1 MRIGIMGG
9 TMDPIHNGHIA
20 IAQMVKDALQ
30 LDDMLL
36 LPAGDPPHKTP
47 HVDKWHRL
55 AMVKLAAQQAGM
67 QVSDTEVR
75 RAKTTFTVDTLT
87 EFTTAHPDVE
97 WVYVVGGDTLFVIE
111 KWRNFP
117 QVAKLCEFA
126 VVARPGDERL
136 SRQMADVAGRTG
148 ARFTLVNGIGPDIS
162 STKIRETAAA
172 GGDISGMVPQ
182 PVAEYIAQNRL
193 YRQLSIDE
201 MYDKLANMI
210 PDKRLKHSVGVMET
224 AVRLA
229 PVIGADVEKAR
240 VAGLLHDCAKK
251 LSHQQMLEA
260 CERGGVA
267 LDAGEAEN
275 EPILHAPAG
284 VQVARYEFGVT
295 DREVLGAIR
304 RHTTGAPEITPL
316 EILIFVADFIE
327 PNRKPIPGL
336 DDIRRAAETDLVR
349 AAVMCAQS
357 TRAHVTRNGWQ
368 FCAQTQAMLDAFEAR
383 LQ

>member
-9 TMDPIHNGHIA
+9 TMDPIHSGHIV
-20 IAQMVKDALQ
+20 IAQMVKDALR

-55 AMVKLAAQQAGM
+55 EMVRLAARQAGM
-67 QVSDTEVR
+67 QVSDSEVR
-75 RAKTTFTVDTLT
+75 RAKTTYTVDTLT
-87 EFTTAHPDVE
+87 EFCTARPDVE

-111 KWRNFP
+111 KWRNFA
-117 QVAKLCEFA
+117 QVAKLCTFA

-136 SRQMADVAGRTG
+136 SRQMADVTARTG
-148 ARFTLVNGIGPDIS
+148 AKFVLVNGIGPDIS
-162 STKIRETAAA
+162 STKIREMAAA
-172 GGDISGMVPQ
+172 GEDISAMVPQ
-182 PVAEYIAQNRL
+182 PVADYIAQHGL
-193 YRQLSIDE
+193 YRPMSIDA
-201 MYDKLANMI
+201 MQAKLATLI
-210 PDKRLKHSVGVMET
+210 PEKRLKHSLGVMET

-240 VAGLLHDCAKK
+240 IAGLLHDCAKK
-251 LSHQQMLEA
+251 LNYQEMLTA
-260 CERGGVA
+260 CEKGGVA
-267 LDAGEAEN
+267 LAEGEAQN

-284 VQVARYEFGVT
+284 VYVARHEFGVT
-295 DREVLGAIR
+295 DPEILGAIR
-304 RHTTGAPEITPL
+304 NHTAGAPEMSAL

-336 DDIRRAAETDLVR
+336 EKIRQTAQTDLVR

-357 TRAHVTRNGWQ
+357 TKAHVTQNGWS
-368 FCAQTQAMLDAFEAR
+368 FCAQTQAMLDAFEAK